1 MTTAEPGRAPG
12 RSQAG
17 PDSLGGSLNV
27 PVGRA
32 AAPANLLEFD
42 RDALAAFCEQ
52 LGEKRFRATQLFR
65 WIHQKG
71 ASDFGQMSDLAK
83 SLRDKLAGRVV
94 MAAMPVVS
102 EQASTDG
109 TIKWLFDAG
118 AGNAIETVFI
128 PEDDRGTLC
137 ISSQAGCA
145 VGCRFCSTGHQG
157 FSRNLTTAEII
168 GQLWFAEHHLRKRLN
183 LPEGQRAISNVVMMG
198 MGEPLQNYAA
208 LVSALRTMLD
218 DHGYGLSR
226 RRVTV
231 STSGVVPMIERLR
244 DDCPVALAVSL
255 HAPNDALRDD
265 LVPLNRKYPLH
276 ELLPACRGY
285 LAKAPRDFITFE
297 YCMLDG
303 VNDSDSQAR
312 ELLALVNDKHA
323 GIACKF
329 NLIPFNPFPAS
340 GLTRSPNERVTAFAR
355 VLQEGGLIAT
365 VRKTRGDDI
374 DAACGQLAGEV
385 QDRTNAKIR
394 MTRAPVKVHRIGS
407 DAAAVIAA
415 GRAAGRQETN
425 A

>member
-1 MTTAEPGRAPG
+1 MT
-12 RSQAG
+12 
-17 PDSLGGSLNV
+17 
-27 PVGRA
+27 
-32 AAPANLLEFD
+32 PANLLELD
-42 RDALAAFCEQ
+42 RDALAFFCEQ
-52 LGEKRFRATQLFR
+52 LGEKRFRAIQLFR

-71 ASDFGQMSDLAK
+71 VADFAQMSDLAK
-83 SLRDKLAGRVV
+83 SLRDKLAGRAVI
-94 MAAMPVVS
+94 AALPMLS
-102 EQASTDG
+102 EQVSTDG

-128 PEDDRGTLC
+128 PEENRGTLC

-157 FSRNLTTAEII
+157 FSRNLTTGEII
-168 GQLWFAEHHLRKRLN
+168 GQLWFAEHQLRKRLT
-183 LPEGQRAISNVVMMG
+183 LPDRQPGESGDDHRVVTNVVMMG
-198 MGEPLQNYAA
+198 MGEPLQNY
-208 LVSALRTMLD
+208 SALLPALRMMLD

-231 STSGVVPMIERLR
+231 STSGVVPMIERLS

-265 LVPLNRKYPLH
+265 LVPLNRKYPLR
-276 ELLPACRGY
+276 ELLAACRAY

-303 VNDSDSQAR
+303 VNDSDAHAR
-312 ELLALVNDKHA
+312 ELLLLVNDERA

-340 GLTRSPNERVTAFAR
+340 GLKRSSNERVSAFAR

-385 QDRTNAKIR
+385 QDRTNAKVR
-394 MTRAPVKVHRIGS
+394 MTRAPVQVHGRDSIV
-407 DAAAVIAA
+407 AMAVAA
-415 GRAAGRQETN
+415 GFAEDPQETN